1 MLLGS
6 HESKA
11 NRASRVQGGFRFTIT
26 TYLLLDGSNSMAS
39 EKPTFVVEGG
49 VENYNP
55 AVEQFIESG
64 FLKRV
69 LVDKAIPLIDFDD
82 RVVVT
87 PEEAQGVY
95 QPVRPCTSGPQGG
108 HPLRPT
114 AQHAS
119 TLPCAPRAD
128 ARRML
133 FRQWNT
139 HSVPTEGRT
148 IGGLTVTT

>member
-95 QPVRPCTSGPQGG
+95 QNQFDFAQAVYRVVALCVQPHNMRLPYPALRGQTREECYLGNGTHIPY
-108 HPLRPT
+108 PLKEERL
-114 AQHAS
+114 AA
-119 TLPCAPRAD
+119 
-128 ARRML
+128 
-133 FRQWNT
+133 
-139 HSVPTEGRT
+139 
-148 IGGLTVTT
+148 